1 VEVSTREVG
10 DENGITYRYLV
21 QMWPRGEDTPLEV
34 RTFDEVAEAE
44 DQGECRQRTRV
55 SAGIVSWGRRCEG
68 GGCEHPS

>member
-1 VEVSTREVG
+1 MG

-44 DQGECRQRTRV
+44 DQGECMHD
-55 SAGIVSWGRRCEG
+55 IVGRRCEG

>member
-1 VEVSTREVG
+1 MEVSTREVG

-44 DQGECRQRTRV
+44 DQGECMRAIVGQTR
-55 SAGIVSWGRRCEG
+55 GG
-68 GGCEHPS
+68 GGCEHHS